1 MAQAAVFSLFGGTS
15 ISIAGPAPSG
25 AAIAARGRGAGRHVR
40 VPCPVECPHACP
52 PPPPPPSFLCR
63 GRTLVTRH
71 PRSSSARRVASVGAG
86 RDTDHGAETAG
97 GKAPNTCASWLH
109 TCSDGNPVSTEPEQP
124 CPKSRCVD
132 RHLGYIKELRRTW
145 RWPMGRL
152 RLEKE
157 AKKRAGRRPIRWLHL
172 THLTE
177 KSRYQRRSD
186 PPSSSYRAEQAKN
199 CPRRGSRAKA
209 RSASPT
215 EGSRDFLFG
224 RPP

>member
-40 VPCPVECPHACP
+40 VPCPVECPQACR

-63 GRTLVTRH
+63 RRTLVTRH

-86 RDTDHGAETAG
+86 RDTDHGARRRGDRPTPQGSVVAFLCETAG

-132 RHLGYIKELRRTW
+132 CIDRHLGYAT
-145 RWPMGRL
+145 
-152 RLEKE
+152 
-157 AKKRAGRRPIRWLHL
+157 
-172 THLTE
+172 T
-177 KSRYQRRSD
+177 
-186 PPSSSYRAEQAKN
+186 YRFE
-199 CPRRGSRAKA
+199 
-209 RSASPT
+209 
-215 EGSRDFLFG
+215 
-224 RPP
+224 